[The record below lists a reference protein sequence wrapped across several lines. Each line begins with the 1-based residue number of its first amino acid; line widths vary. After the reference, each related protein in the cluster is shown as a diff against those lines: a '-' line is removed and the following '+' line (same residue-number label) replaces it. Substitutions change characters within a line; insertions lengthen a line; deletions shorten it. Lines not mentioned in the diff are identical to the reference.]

1 MHVSGV
7 AEVWM
12 PLAAA
17 GGTCEVGPQ
26 QAGALIPGRR
36 YLGNSG
42 DKAGV
47 QTMWRP
53 SGVSANA

>member
-1 MHVSGV
+1 
-7 AEVWM
+7 M
-12 PLAAA
+12 PLAVA

-36 YLGNSG
+36 YLGNGG